1 MTGQEADNGEGSGAS
16 RRVAYADQETPLARM
31 EDGPRGSWTR
41 VTLVTAIVCMPEAG
55 IIGFKLVSS
64 KGETP

>member
-1 MTGQEADNGEGSGAS
+1 
-16 RRVAYADQETPLARM
+16 M